1 MICGKKSMT
10 EFGYI
15 DENTSVE
22 ETSDETTNTEQA
34 LFTEEDIQD
43 ATTEQ
48 STSEESNTRSTT
60 DGPVIIEIEDI
71 VNSIVN
77 EIKFDATSGKSLQEM
92 KKIVI
97 HTKDG
102 ETINIYPTMRINTK
116 DEGIHVNFKDM
127 ISLIKFSL
135 MVGSKNIEFY
145 KE

>member
-1 MICGKKSMT
+1 
-10 EFGYI
+10 
-15 DENTSVE
+15 
-22 ETSDETTNTEQA
+22 
-34 LFTEEDIQD
+34 
-43 ATTEQ
+43 
-48 STSEESNTRSTT
+48 
-60 DGPVIIEIEDI
+60 
-71 VNSIVN
+71 
-77 EIKFDATSGKSLQEM
+77 M

-97 HTKDG
+97 HTKDC